1 MVENFSLK
9 WKEIHFLFTLV
20 YNFQCLNNTS
30 LGYIKQYN
38 FHYMILGYT
47 VDGVE
52 YECYINLRQTK
63 YRLVFYQSKS
73 GRPNPHALIKVCVGV
88 KLAVSVILYFQESAR
103 NFNNVQVHI
112 FSLFDISFDF
122 NDLVPN

>member
-1 MVENFSLK
+1 
-9 WKEIHFLFTLV
+9 
-20 YNFQCLNNTS
+20 
-30 LGYIKQYN
+30 
-38 FHYMILGYT
+38 MILGYT

-73 GRPNPHALIKVCVGV
+73 GRPNPHALIKVSVGSEI
-88 KLAVSVILYFQESAR
+88 SVFGNFDIVQMHFQESDR
-103 NFNNVQVHI
+103 NFDHVQAHI
-112 FSLFDISFDF
+112 FSLFVVSFKL